1 MIINF
6 SDKIHLSVA
15 LGILALIV
23 ILLVSLLIISV
34 RNRKSANAGVDAE
47 KRNAE
52 ALGNAVRDLRADA
65 ENTRRALEESIG
77 RFRKEIT
84 EQNSN
89 AAGTLNE
96 TLARRSTEL
105 GETLHSRF
113 SSFTESL
120 SLASK
125 EQSEALGAFRET
137 QEKTASANR
146 EALERALEKL
156 REENSKKLDEMRGVV
171 DEKLQSTLEKRLGE
185 SFKQVSERL
194 ENVYKSLGEMQS
206 VSETVIDLKRV
217 LTNVKTRGTWGE
229 VQLGN
234 LLGDFL
240 AADQFVK
247 NFKPGRG
254 NEIVEFAIKLPGG
267 GDDADSPLYLP
278 IDSKFPVED
287 YRRIAEA
294 AEKAD
299 PAALETASKAFVTS
313 IEKFAG
319 DIRDKYIKPPITTN
333 FAVLFVPTDG
343 IYAEILRRDGLA
355 EKIQREKN
363 ILIAGPTTLA
373 ALVNSLK
380 AGFQTLA
387 IQKNSVKIGKTLIRI
402 KKDFEKF
409 KEALEAVSKKL
420 ADAQKVVGD
429 VSERHRIASDDLDR
443 AERLDLVP
451 AEEQS
456 AGNDD

>member
-6 SDKIHLSVA
+6 SDEIHLSIV
-15 LGILALIV
+15 LGILALVV
-23 ILLVSLLIISV
+23 ILLILLLIISV
-34 RNRKSANAGVDAE
+34 RNRKSEKAGVDAE

-52 ALGNAVRDLRADA
+52 TLGNAVRDLRADA

-120 SLASK
+120 SLAAK
-125 EQSEALGAFRET
+125 TQS
-137 QEKTASANR
+137 

-267 GDDADSPLYLP
+267 GDDADAPLYLP

-299 PAALETASKAFVTS
+299 SVALEAAAKAFATS
-313 IEKFAG
+313 IEKFAN
-319 DIRDKYIKPPITTN
+319 DIKDKYIKPPITTN

-387 IQKNSVKIGKTLIRI
+387 IQKNSVKIGKTLIKI

-409 KEALEAVSKKL
+409 RDALESVSKKL

-429 VSERHRIASDDLDR
+429 VSERHRIASDDLAR

-451 AEEQS
+451 AEEQGAES
-456 AGNDD
+456 GD

>member
-6 SDKIHLSVA
+6 SDKIHLSIV
-15 LGILALIV
+15 LGILALVV
-23 ILLVSLLIISV
+23 ILLILLLIISV
-34 RNRKSANAGVDAE
+34 RNRKSEKAGVDVE
-47 KRNAE
+47 KHNAE
-52 ALGNAVRDLRADA
+52 TLGNAVRDLRADA

-89 AAGTLNE
+89 AAETLNE

-120 SLASK
+120 SLAAK
-125 EQSEALGAFRET
+125 TQS
-137 QEKTASANR
+137 

-267 GDDADSPLYLP
+267 GDDADAPLYLP

-299 PAALETASKAFVTS
+299 SVALEAAAKAFATS
-313 IEKFAG
+313 IEKFAN
-319 DIRDKYIKPPITTN
+319 DIKDKYIKPPITTN

-387 IQKNSVKIGKTLIRI
+387 IQKNSVKIGKTLIKI

-409 KEALEAVSKKL
+409 RDALESVSKKL

-429 VSERHRIASDDLDR
+429 VSERHRIASDDLAR

-451 AEEQS
+451 AEEQGGGKRRLNGRGNALAQVFS
-456 AGNDD
+456 A

>member
-1 MIINF
+1 LKTSSIHQNEKMIINF
-6 SDKIHLSVA
+6 SDEIHLSIV
-15 LGILALIV
+15 LGILALVV
-23 ILLVSLLIISV
+23 ILLILLLIISV
-34 RNRKSANAGVDAE
+34 RNRKSEKAGVDAE

-52 ALGNAVRDLRADA
+52 TLGNAVRDLRADA

-120 SLASK
+120 SLAAK
-125 EQSEALGAFRET
+125 TQS
-137 QEKTASANR
+137 

-267 GDDADSPLYLP
+267 GDDADAPLYLP

-299 PAALETASKAFVTS
+299 SVALEAAAKAFATS
-313 IEKFAG
+313 IEKFAN
-319 DIRDKYIKPPITTN
+319 DIKDKYIKPPITTN

-387 IQKNSVKIGKTLIRI
+387 IQKNSVKIGKTLIKI

-409 KEALEAVSKKL
+409 RDALESVSKKL

-429 VSERHRIASDDLDR
+429 VSERHRIASDDLAR

-451 AEEQS
+451 AEEQGAES
-456 AGNDD
+456 GD